1 MLDNMSAFELV
12 YAGFAVFGGICFIAV
27 LVMQLTGMGDGVD
40 TDAGIDPGLD
50 TGLDVDLDTGPHTDA
65 DVSFKMLSFQGLVTF
80 CLMFGLV
87 GLAATKDQWGVF
99 PAFAAAV
106 AAGLLSVWLIG
117 RVFRLATSLQSSG
130 TQQIG
135 DLTGQSATVYTRIP
149 GDGIGKINVTVNNR
163 MVELLAKSADGSG
176 IATGEFVEITEMQGS
191 NTVLVK
197 RK

>member
-27 LVMQLTGMGDGVD
+27 LVMQFTGVGDGVD

-65 DVSFKMLSFQGLVTF
+65 DVSFKLLSFQGLVTF

-87 GLAATKDQWGVF
+87 GLAATKDQWGVY

-163 MVELLAKSADGSG
+163 MVELLAKSADGSE
-176 IATGEFVEITEMQGS
+176 IATGEFVKITEMQGS
-191 NTVLVK
+191 GTVLVK
-197 RK
+197 RA